1 MMLSSSSSS
10 SSGRWR
16 SSHSQL
22 ESQQPLRPYHQREQ
36 QSQEMLQG
44 NAHFASLLQ
53 RPREG
58 PPKPQVVTHTT
69 VPEPLVAPALPAR
82 QQQQLPAPRPS
93 SSATPATFSPRA
105 FVQVQPQLQRGCEDV
120 QHQRVPA
127 GGTSATVASVGG
139 GDGLDDSSSS
149 APNTANM
156 AEWWSRDGFLLSHQD
171 ECDSTSRNGTY
182 QLATTSSTMT
192 DQRSASPKQAAP
204 VELGDDA
211 TCLSDLR
218 RRVAAQVEKCGPRRP
233 AGPGA
238 AAASTALVSQS
249 LSTSSCGCPT
259 SCTCRSDTPDSDVFG
274 VSADAHR
281 RARRASHARPA
292 RQPHT
297 PSTAARRDAY
307 PSCKVR
313 GTQCMTYCSDAS
325 SETGTTPV
333 QWSSDK
339 DSDSLCSSCC
349 RCHCDC
355 SLSFRE
361 WRHAQHEDI
370 EFPPKLPTAS
380 STEGSS
386 GSGDDASLC
395 SFCRGAAH
403 TGAIRRRSTASS
415 FTHQDDP
422 CSEALRGDRL
432 SAEVPLLLRLS
443 TSGASCVTMG
453 GSAGNAATRVE
464 LEQAD
469 RRLACLQGAS
479 ALLGDAAGERRGAYD
494 GVTAAVR
501 QPDRCTG
508 SAQTEAVTATAP
520 TASQSEE
527 QRYRHA
533 GKEAAEWKSLAAAAA
548 AAHCAEVALP
558 LLQGE
563 LATFEAR
570 TAVQQQ
576 AYLDVVAAQMRAF
589 HDEVRQRTRE
599 LMDLQL
605 QYQRQLEQQHV
616 TQQGEAEAAGRTAA
630 RVDCATSPMETS
642 CAAAAGE
649 PTPKAAPPSVPLQRD
664 VGTQHSDGALELL
677 EAARTEAASWVAQQL
692 LFMEAERRD
701 TVAQDEAESRDR
713 LLNVVEG
720 PCRSQ
725 LLLCQAQLLHWQQEC
740 AAVRQRTF
748 LAADLHALELRERLA
763 RQELTGESSVAQH
776 ELFES
781 FEKQRCQAAEE
792 AMHSQVKLL
801 KDELTS
807 VQSKLEMVEAEHA
820 DTLEHARQLRLQLVH
835 ALRMPTVTLVDRS
848 AVSTAT
854 CGASDAAIAAAAYAY
869 ACATAG
875 PEHSGTVG
883 ILRDTSQGGTDITSN
898 AHAASS
904 TGLGTGVVG
913 WHTLLSGSDGGLD
926 LPVHRRF
933 AHAHQ
938 EALRVTR
945 AQSRTV

>member
-22 ESQQPLRPYHQREQ
+22 VSQQPLRPYHQREQ

-58 PPKPQVVTHTT
+58 PPQPQVVTHTT
-69 VPEPLVAPALPAR
+69 VPGPLVAPALPAR
-82 QQQQLPAPRPS
+82 QQQQLPVPRPS
-93 SSATPATFSPRA
+93 SCATPATFSPRA

-139 GDGLDDSSSS
+139 GDGLDDSSSP
-149 APNTANM
+149 APSTANV
-156 AEWWSRDGFLLSHQD
+156 AEWWSRDGSLLSHQD
-171 ECDSTSRNGTY
+171 ESDSTSCDGTY

-259 SCTCRSDTPDSDVFG
+259 SCTCRSDTPDGDVFV

-307 PSCKVR
+307 PSCKAR
-313 GTQCMTYCSDAS
+313 GTQYMTYCSDAS

-361 WRHAQHEDI
+361 RRHAQHEDT
-370 EFPPKLPTAS
+370 EFPSKLSTAS
-380 STEGSS
+380 STEGSR

-403 TGAIRRRSTASS
+403 AGAMRRRGTAAS
-415 FTHQDDP
+415 FTHQDNP
-422 CSEALRGDRL
+422 CRDALRGDRL

-443 TSGASCVTMG
+443 TSGASCVPMG
-453 GSAGNAATRVE
+453 GSAGYAATRVE

-469 RRLACLQGAS
+469 RRLACLQGAP

-527 QRYRHA
+527 QRCRHA
-533 GKEAAEWKSLAAAAA
+533 EKEAAEWKSLA

-558 LLQGE
+558 LLQDE
-563 LATFEAR
+563 LASFEAR

-576 AYLDVVAAQMRAF
+576 AHLDVVAAQMRAF

-642 CAAAAGE
+642 RAAAAGE

-664 VGTQHSDGALELL
+664 VGTQHSDGTLELL
-677 EAARTEAASWVAQQL
+677 AAVRTEAASWVAQQL

-763 RQELTGESSVAQH
+763 RQELTGESSLAQH

-792 AMHSQVKLL
+792 AVHSQVKLL

-854 CGASDAAIAAAAYAY
+854 CVAGDAAIAAAAYAY
-869 ACATAG
+869 ATATAG
-875 PEHSGTVG
+875 TEHGGAVG
-883 ILRDTSQGGTDITSN
+883 ILGETSQGGTDITSN

-904 TGLGTGVVG
+904 TGLGTGAVG
-913 WHTLLSGSDGGLD
+913 WHTLLSGIDGGLD